1 MKKKLMM
8 VAVLLGALSLGACVD
23 DNESASVTAVREA
36 KAEQLSAMAALYK
49 VQAEAEL
56 IYANAEKALK
66 EAQAAW
72 QNEQTEEAKQ
82 KFAILIEQIKA
93 EAEAAIA
100 KAKLQAAQDEQALLD
115 LADER
120 VKELYAEY
128 RNALDGI
135 INLQSRK
142 IDLTTNIAQ
151 VEAGL
156 VPIQTLAD
164 NQIAYYQKLIDL
176 EEYKIELYNQYKGAD
191 LVELKQQAA
200 KAYQEAQA
208 ADDVETVKNA
218 AQQKADN
225 VYYEEATR
233 FNMWNNVTNPIK
245 TVAAARELYNNNWYV
260 INTNNKQLS
269 DSKNI
274 DYYTLNAT
282 AVESEQQNLEGNVT
296 SYKEYIGSEKDD
308 ETKTGTLYGQLASLN
323 KQKADALKADPNADV
338 TGYDNA
344 IALKEAEIT
353 EWSKYLKEAEEALA
367 KFNALIA
374 SFSGNDLKAYDEA
387 VAALIKLAEAYET
400 AYDEYLDAQ
409 TASQKAWNEY
419 YVASN
424 LINQNDVEQLIA
436 DCQNNIARYQ
446 QYQQN
451 YKNNVTNEEKLIA
464 QYKAELTYIEGEITA
479 QQAIIDIL
487 KAQIDAAIAAQ
498 E

>member
-49 VQAEAEL
+49 AQAEAEL

-72 QNEQTEEAKQ
+72 QNEMTEQAKQ
-82 KFAILIEQIKA
+82 EFAIKIEQIKA

-120 VKELYAEY
+120 VTELYAEY
-128 RNALDGI
+128 RNALSGI
-135 INLQSRK
+135 IYLQNRK
-142 IDLTTNIAQ
+142 IELTSNIAKA
-151 VEAGL
+151 EAGL

-191 LVELKQQAA
+191 LVELQQQAA
-200 KAYQEAQA
+200 KADQEYKA
-208 ADDVETVKNA
+208 AEDVATVKYA
-218 AQQKADN
+218 AQQEAN
-225 VYYEEATR
+225 NAYNEEATR
-233 FNMWNNVTNPIK
+233 FYMWNDVTNPIK
-245 TVAAARELYNNNWYV
+245 TVAAARELYNINWYLN
-260 INTNNKQLS
+260 NTNHNQLS

-282 AVESEQQNLEGNVT
+282 EVESEQQYLEGNVT
-296 SYKEYIGSEKDD
+296 SSKEYIGSEKDD
-308 ETKTGTLYGQLASLN
+308 ETKGTLYGQLASLN

-353 EWSKYLKEAEEALA
+353 EWSKYLKDAEEALA

-374 SFSGNDLKAYDEA
+374 SFSGDDLKAYDEA
-387 VAALIKLAEAYET
+387 VAALTKLAEAYET

-419 YVASN
+419 NVANS
-424 LINQNDVEQLIA
+424 LISQNDVEQLIA
-436 DCQNNIARYQ
+436 ACQNQIAYYQ
-446 QYQQN
+446 QNQQN
-451 YKNNVTNEEKLIA
+451 YKNNVTNEETLIA
-464 QYKAELTYIEGEITA
+464 QYKSELTSIEGEITA

>member
-49 VQAEAEL
+49 AQAEAEL

-344 IALKEAEIT
+344 IALKEAEILNSAT
-353 EWSKYLKEAEEALA
+353 LL
-367 KFNALIA
+367 
-374 SFSGNDLKAYDEA
+374 
-387 VAALIKLAEAYET
+387 
-400 AYDEYLDAQ
+400 
-409 TASQKAWNEY
+409 
-419 YVASN
+419 
-424 LINQNDVEQLIA
+424 
-436 DCQNNIARYQ
+436 
-446 QYQQN
+446 
-451 YKNNVTNEEKLIA
+451 
-464 QYKAELTYIEGEITA
+464 
-479 QQAIIDIL
+479 
-487 KAQIDAAIAAQ
+487 
-498 E
+498 